1 MVKRRF
7 KKLSISEQRKKEAF
21 RKILRDNEISSV
33 NGIVYIVFA
42 FLLGALGI
50 HNFYAKYWKRGV
62 VQFLLTISAPFLL
75 FFPLIFTSMWAEV
88 ELLFQNRDKNGRL
101 FSGSRRVI
109 WLLRL
114 MSIVSLV
121 WGLMSVK
128 TVDIDALL
136 QITDEVKNQEIV
148 TQIEEL

>member
-1 MVKRRF
+1 MVKRRV

-75 FFPLIFTSMWAEV
+75 FFPLIFTSMWAEA